1 MRKLGG
7 LVFLLPVILLSIFL
21 WRDYTGEINELND
34 NPPELEE
41 IYYFDD
47 GQKAVSVSYK
57 EFRQNMLLQM
67 FDTGSGQI
75 LKEAEIISDIH
86 GQLVASYQKNSLVI
100 SSHDQSRGLQVN
112 VLNASGNLQ
121 ELVQSTLDIPT
132 FLSSDMKPWRGR
144 LIVAGETTGDTLYVA
159 QIRDGTLEKVNLNTE
174 GLFPARPERMAA
186 VSSSFEQGMAVP
198 MYKVDLVND
207 RTAYI
212 SGILDQNK
220 QPVVVMQPEEG
231 SSFEAEEQAAAQFA
245 KHFALDDTKLV
256 RVNSSFPEQAHYY
269 NASTG
274 DWGSVVPTPQPVY
287 QARVYTL
294 NSEEVLI
301 AGSSTEDERDGQVI
315 GYLLHEETGQFT
327 DVSSLVGQLGYE
339 ELMQAETAFYKE
351 SGSSKL
357 YYSAQ
362 GKSAGMMDVANQAVQ
377 HLTEE
382 QVQQWRFADQSK
394 ISLQSFWVYLREG
407 GALVI
412 NWLVWVVISLFTF
425 ISLIFAPKI
434 ANRVN
439 KSAIANGE
447 IRQGTIVGMRETG
460 LYVNERPQVE
470 FMVRFEDGGQ
480 MREVAIKKVISFL
493 EGIREGDTVMISYHR
508 KRNKAIFLTGDQA
521 VNHAPP
527 DGQQRIERA
536 VLERIDPYGA
546 VGRGQ
551 ALLLH
556 FKAGTD
562 RYSVP
567 VVQAAGFEYQIGER
581 ANLMVVGGVTR
592 ILGYGPSMRS
602 IDENMLTLQ
611 GKIVHIKKESV
622 TIQNRRLMVIDV
634 VVTEGAEQLRK
645 SNSLFV
651 PENMPIQ
658 EGVTLP
664 ISIRKDDLDKERRL
678 LRGKQ
683 GSARIVSASYLGT
696 VGERPVARITVER
709 AGTHYNIEQ
718 SIEPLYGVQEGDELW
733 IAYDES
739 TREALILNYTS

>member
-7 LVFLLPVILLSIFL
+7 LIFLFPVILLSIFL
-21 WRDYTGEINELND
+21 WRDYTKEIDDLND
-34 NPPELEE
+34 NPPEIAE
-41 IYYFDD
+41 IYYFDE
-47 GQKAVSVSYK
+47 GHKAVAVSFK
-57 EFRQNMLLQM
+57 EYRENMQLQM
-67 FDTGSGQI
+67 FDAATGQL
-75 LKEAEIISDIH
+75 LKEGEILSDIH
-86 GQLVASYQKNSLVI
+86 GQLVASYQNDSLVI
-100 SSHDQSRGLQVN
+100 TSHVQSRGLQVN
-112 VLNASGNLQ
+112 VLDSSGNLQ
-121 ELVQSTLDIPT
+121 ELAQSRLDIPT
-132 FLSSDMKPWRGR
+132 FLSSDMKLWRGR
-144 LIVAGETTGDTLYVA
+144 LIVNGNMMGTALYVA
-159 QIRDGTLEKVNLNTE
+159 QIQDGKLEMVNLNTE
-174 GLFPARPERMAA
+174 GLFPARPERVAE
-186 VSSSFEQGMAVP
+186 VRSSFDQGMAVP

-207 RTAYI
+207 KTAYI
-212 SGILDQNK
+212 SGILDQNQ
-220 QPVVVMQPEEG
+220 QPVLMMQPED
-231 SSFEAEEQAAAQFA
+231 STSFEAEEQAAAQFA
-245 KHFALDDTKLV
+245 KHFNLDTTKLV

-274 DWGSVVPTPQPVY
+274 DWGNVVPTPQPVY
-287 QARVYTL
+287 QARVFTL

-301 AGSSTEDERDGQVI
+301 AGSSTEDEQDGQVI
-315 GYLLHEETGQFT
+315 GYLLHEKNGQFT
-327 DVSSLVGQLGYE
+327 EVSTLVAQLSYE
-339 ELMQAETAFYKE
+339 ELMQNETAFYKE
-351 SGSSKL
+351 NGSSKL
-357 YYSAQ
+357 YYSSQ
-362 GKSAGMMDVANQAVQ
+362 GKSAGMIDVASQAVQ
-377 HLTEE
+377 HLTED
-382 QVQQWRFADQSK
+382 QMQQWRFADLRTV
-394 ISLQSFWVYLREG
+394 SLQSFWAYLLEG

-412 NWLVWVVISLFTF
+412 NWLVWVLIISFML

-434 ANRVN
+434 VNKVN

-447 IRQGTIVGMRETG
+447 TRQGTIVGMRETG

-470 FMVRFEDGGQ
+470 FRVRFDDGGQ
-480 MREVAIKKVISFL
+480 MREVTIKKVISFL
-493 EGIREGDTVMISYHR
+493 EGIREGDSVMISYNR
-508 KRNKAIFLTGDQA
+508 KRNKAIFLTSDQA
-521 VNHAPP
+521 VNQA
-527 DGQQRIERA
+527 QSEKQERIERA

-602 IDENMLTLQ
+602 IDEKMLTLQ
-611 GKIVHIKKESV
+611 GKIVQIKKEPI

-634 VVTEGAEQLRK
+634 VITEGTEQLRK

-664 ISIRKDDLDKERRL
+664 MSIRSDDLDKELRL
-678 LRGKQ
+678 LKGKQ
-683 GSARIVSASYLGT
+683 GSAKIVSVSYLGT
-696 VGERPVARITVER
+696 VGERPLARITAER
-709 AGTHYNIEQ
+709 AGTHYIIEQ

-733 IAYDES
+733 ITYDES

>member
-7 LVFLLPVILLSIFL
+7 LIFLFPVILLSIFL
-21 WRDYTGEINELND
+21 WRDYTKEIEDLND
-34 NPPELEE
+34 NPPEIAE
-41 IYYFDD
+41 IYYFDE
-47 GQKAVSVSYK
+47 GHKAVAVSFK
-57 EFRQNMLLQM
+57 EYRENMQLQM
-67 FDTGSGQI
+67 FDAATGQL
-75 LKEAEIISDIH
+75 LKEGEILSDIH
-86 GQLVASYQKNSLVI
+86 GQLVASYQNDSLVI
-100 SSHDQSRGLQVN
+100 TSHVQSRGLQVN
-112 VLNASGNLQ
+112 VLDSSGNLQ
-121 ELVQSTLDIPT
+121 ELAQSRLDIPT
-132 FLSSDMKPWRGR
+132 FLSSDMKLWRGR
-144 LIVAGETTGDTLYVA
+144 LIVAGDMMGTALYVA
-159 QIRDGTLEKVNLNTE
+159 QIEDGKLEMVNLNAE
-174 GLFPARPERMAA
+174 GLFPARPERVAE
-186 VSSSFEQGMAVP
+186 VRDSFDQGMAVP

-212 SGILDQNK
+212 SGILDQNQ
-220 QPVVVMQPEEG
+220 QPVVMMQPEEG

-245 KHFALDDTKLV
+245 QHFNLDATKLV

-269 NASTG
+269 NASTD

-287 QARVYTL
+287 QARVFTL

-301 AGSSTEDERDGQVI
+301 AGSSTEDEQDGQVI
-315 GYLLHEETGQFT
+315 GYLLHEQNGQFT
-327 DVSSLVGQLGYE
+327 EVSSLVAQLSYE
-339 ELMQAETAFYKE
+339 ELMQTETAFYKE
-351 SGSSKL
+351 TGSSKL

-362 GKSAGMMDVANQAVQ
+362 GKSAGMMDVENQAVQ
-377 HLTEE
+377 HLTED
-382 QVQQWRFADQSK
+382 QMQQWRFADRSTV
-394 ISLQSFWVYLREG
+394 SLQSFWAYLLEG

-412 NWLVWVVISLFTF
+412 NWLVWVLIISFMF

-434 ANRVN
+434 ANKVN

-470 FMVRFEDGGQ
+470 FRVRFDDGGQ

-493 EGIREGDTVMISYHR
+493 EGIREGDSVMISYNR
-508 KRNKAIFLTGDQA
+508 KRNKAIFLTSDQA
-521 VNHAPP
+521 VNEAQPEK
-527 DGQQRIERA
+527 QERIERA

-602 IDENMLTLQ
+602 IDEKMLTLQ
-611 GKIVHIKKESV
+611 GKIVQIKKEPI

-634 VVTEGAEQLRK
+634 LITEGTEQLRK

-664 ISIRKDDLDKERRL
+664 MSIRKDDLDKERRL
-678 LRGKQ
+678 LKGKQ
-683 GSARIVSASYLGT
+683 GSAKVVSVSYLGT
-696 VGERPVARITVER
+696 VGERPLARITAER
-709 AGTHYNIEQ
+709 AATHYIIEQ

-733 IAYDES
+733 ITYDES

>member
-7 LVFLLPVILLSIFL
+7 LIFLFPVILLSIFV
-21 WRDYTGEINELND
+21 WRDYTGKMNELND
-34 NPPELEE
+34 NPPELEQ
-41 IYYFDD
+41 IYYFD
-47 GQKAVSVSYK
+47 GGHKAVAVSFK
-57 EFRQNMLLQM
+57 EYRENMQLQL
-67 FDTGSGQI
+67 FDAGTGEL
-75 LKEAEIISDIH
+75 LKEGEILSNIH
-86 GQLVASYQKNSLVI
+86 GQLVASYQKGSLVI
-100 SSHDQSRGLQVN
+100 NSHDQGRGLQVN
-112 VLNASGNLQ
+112 VLDASGNLQ
-121 ELVQSTLDIPT
+121 ELAQSRLDIPT
-132 FLSSDMKPWRGR
+132 FLSTDMKSWRGR
-144 LIVAGETTGDTLYVA
+144 LLVAGDMMGTALYVA
-159 QIRDGTLEKVNLNTE
+159 QIQDGKLEAVNLNAE
-174 GLFPARPERMAA
+174 GLFPARPERVAE
-186 VSSSFEQGMAVP
+186 VSGSFDQGTAVP

-207 RTAYI
+207 QTAYI
-212 SGILDQNK
+212 SGILDQNQ
-220 QPVVVMQPEEG
+220 QPVIMMQPEDG
-231 SSFEAEEQAAAQFA
+231 TPFEAEEQAAAQFA
-245 KHFALDDTKLV
+245 KHFNLDATKLV
-256 RVNSSFPEQAHYY
+256 RVNGSFPEQAHYY

-274 DWGSVVPTPQPVY
+274 DWGGVVPTPKPVY
-287 QARVYTL
+287 QARVFTL

-301 AGSSTEDERDGQVI
+301 AGSSTEDEQDGQVI
-315 GYLLHEETGQFT
+315 GYLLDEKKGQFT
-327 DVSSLVGQLGYE
+327 EVSSLVAQLSYE

-357 YYSAQ
+357 YYSSQ
-362 GKSAGMMDVANQAVQ
+362 GNSAGVMDVADQAVQ
-377 HLTEE
+377 HLTED
-382 QVQQWRFADQSK
+382 QMQQWRFADRST
-394 ISLQSFWVYLREG
+394 ISLPSFWAYLREG

-412 NWLVWVVISLFTF
+412 NWLVWVIIISATL

-470 FMVRFEDGGQ
+470 FRVRFEDGGQ

-493 EGIREGDTVMISYHR
+493 EGIREGDPVMISYNR
-508 KRNKAIFLTGDQA
+508 KRNKAIFLTSDQA
-521 VNHAPP
+521 VNQAQPEK
-527 DGQQRIERA
+527 QERIERA

-602 IDENMLTLQ
+602 IDEKMLTLQ
-611 GKIVHIKKESV
+611 GKIVQIKKEPI

-634 VVTEGAEQLRK
+634 VITEGNEQLRK

-658 EGVTLP
+658 EGVSLP
-664 ISIRKDDLDKERRL
+664 MSIRKEDLDKERRL

-683 GSARIVSASYLGT
+683 GSAKVVSVSYLGT
-696 VGERPVARITVER
+696 VGERPLARITAER
-709 AGTHYNIEQ
+709 AGTPYIIEQ

-733 IAYDES
+733 ISYDEAS
-739 TREALILNYTS
+739 REALILNYTS